1 MSVFSDDSLPEGP
14 LDAYH
19 NNLETTRNTISAA
32 MAYDILLLASP
43 AQPRSAS
50 DNVTSLDQ
58 RLELICDECYNRLA
72 YTFAAYA
79 NPTKPSTVD
88 VDRSLDTCKMDIEFF
103 KVRLIT
109 GYRAACFNYILTAQH
124 DALYWPNNSQYHT
137 LGSSPSFQCRDRS
150 YTPLDKDKGFLCRQP
165 ERTKPGPRLTSSP
178 HSGIVSLMTAAC
190 MAEAFKLRHR
200 PGRQKRRTA
209 HGSPIKLSFVTD
221 VGHSQAEY
229 DTREYQPNS
238 SFPGR
243 HYTSYDRPATRENHD
258 RSYSPRDTSGRDQDR
273 CTSSSSPYTSSSSRS
288 GGSSYDRL
296 AAAAAALRGGDRES
310 DYTSRTSTSRYGS
323 SDDSPA
329 FDYTPS
335 SSSRDHYSSSRSERE
350 STSSYTR
357 RGSDMRNPFS
367 STDYGSSRGSDSY
380 AFSPEDIGRST
391 GRSSSSRHGE
401 NSSPYTTCEYAP
413 SSSSRSGSSS
423 RYAFSPDDIGRSS
436 TSSSRRYGSSSG
448 SRSGWRSGY

>member
-1 MSVFSDDSLPEGP
+1 
-14 LDAYH
+14 
-19 NNLETTRNTISAA
+19 
-32 MAYDILLLASP
+32 
-43 AQPRSAS
+43 
-50 DNVTSLDQ
+50 
-58 RLELICDECYNRLA
+58 
-72 YTFAAYA
+72 
-79 NPTKPSTVD
+79 
-88 VDRSLDTCKMDIEFF
+88 
-103 KVRLIT
+103 
-109 GYRAACFNYILTAQH
+109 
-124 DALYWPNNSQYHT
+124 
-137 LGSSPSFQCRDRS
+137 
-150 YTPLDKDKGFLCRQP
+150 
-165 ERTKPGPRLTSSP
+165 
-178 HSGIVSLMTAAC
+178 
-190 MAEAFKLRHR
+190 MAEASQLLARLGPRGRHAIHST
-200 PGRQKRRTA
+200 PFE
-209 HGSPIKLSFVTD
+209 LSFVTD
-221 VGHSQAEY
+221 VSYSQTAAISHTHNTLRQSPVFEIHRQVKMDLMTMLCLAERRNTSSEYNVLLAELHQNNSDTDQTERASLDQRKTQLILQQPKPNNVPSHKLDMPSRYNPYGDDTPQEY

-273 CTSSSSPYTSSSSRS
+273 YTSSSSPYTSSSSRS

-310 DYTSRTSTSRYGS
+310 DYTSRASTSTSRYGS

-335 SSSRDHYSSSRSERE
+335 SSSRDRYSSSRSERE

-380 AFSPEDIGRST
+380 AFSPEEV
-391 GRSSSSRHGE
+391 GRSSGRGSSSRYAE
-401 NSSPYTTCEYAP
+401 ESSPYTTREYAP

-436 TSSSRRYGSSSG
+436 TSSSRRYGSGSG

>member
-1 MSVFSDDSLPEGP
+1 
-14 LDAYH
+14 
-19 NNLETTRNTISAA
+19 
-32 MAYDILLLASP
+32 
-43 AQPRSAS
+43 
-50 DNVTSLDQ
+50 
-58 RLELICDECYNRLA
+58 
-72 YTFAAYA
+72 
-79 NPTKPSTVD
+79 
-88 VDRSLDTCKMDIEFF
+88 
-103 KVRLIT
+103 
-109 GYRAACFNYILTAQH
+109 
-124 DALYWPNNSQYHT
+124 
-137 LGSSPSFQCRDRS
+137 
-150 YTPLDKDKGFLCRQP
+150 
-165 ERTKPGPRLTSSP
+165 
-178 HSGIVSLMTAAC
+178 
-190 MAEAFKLRHR
+190 MAEASQLLARLGPRGRHAIHST
-200 PGRQKRRTA
+200 PFE
-209 HGSPIKLSFVTD
+209 LSFVTD
-221 VGHSQAEY
+221 VSYSQTAAISHTHNTLRQSPVFEIHRQVKMDLMTMLCLAERRNTSSEYNVLLAELHQNSLVALVDDLRPSALSFFPHTHPEQIPIQTKLNEQASINERPNSYFSNQNQTTYNPYGDDTPQEY

-273 CTSSSSPYTSSSSRS
+273 YTSSSSPYTSSSSRS

-310 DYTSRTSTSRYGS
+310 DYTSRASTSTSRYGS

-335 SSSRDHYSSSRSERE
+335 SSSRDRYSSSRSERE

-380 AFSPEDIGRST
+380 AFSPEEV
-391 GRSSSSRHGE
+391 GRSSGRGSSSRYAE
-401 NSSPYTTCEYAP
+401 ESSPYTTREYAP

-436 TSSSRRYGSSSG
+436 TSSSRRYGSGSG